1 MFHFGL
7 PEFRRAGGAIA
18 IKNSGTAL
26 EEQSQNDPA
35 EPPETLRA
43 MGLKKGSDRPLPQ
56 CNDPAPTFESKDK

>member
-1 MFHFGL
+1 LAFLSFVAL
-7 PEFRRAGGAIA
+7 EEQSQL
-18 IKNSGTAL
+18 KNSGTAL